1 MGFASR
7 RVADGRIESGWSS
20 EGLGQAVKL
29 TGKSTP
35 RAAKGSSGSL
45 PFPPLPHI
53 GAKRVAIDAVKPMS
67 AKASDNVSATA
78 FSEPGFIPP
87 LEASVNRIPLAELW
101 QDHTIAIQNV
111 TAEASQKNDRATLLG
126 TATAPPGLRLDRY
139 ASLSEYATKLGSGRR
154 AQECLPENQ
163 A

>member
-1 MGFASR
+1 MLRASTSARMAAGSWTLSASKTSESRSHSANLRILGFASR

-29 TGKSTP
+29 TGKSNP
-35 RAAKGSSGSL
+35 RAAKGSSGSP

-53 GAKRVAIDAVKPMS
+53 GAKRVAIDDVIPMS

-111 TAEASQKNDRATLLG
+111 TAEASQKMIG
-126 TATAPPGLRLDRY
+126 RLY
-139 ASLSEYATKLGSGRR
+139 
-154 AQECLPENQ
+154 
-163 A
+163 